1 MTTLKSNNSNLPIE
15 LINLIM
21 SYMSSPVA
29 IIFKKDLKV
38 IEINDYLNEIIV
50 DEDGEEYLS
59 VDEESFALCFFFNR
73 YLGDTTTTKKSK
85 YHEIDVEEHFS
96 NSKIYNYS
104 NMDSDYVDTLNEYHK
119 NH

>member
-1 MTTLKSNNSNLPIE
+1 MSKLPNE

-29 IIFKKDLKV
+29 TIFKNDLLV
-38 IEINDYLNEIIV
+38 IDAFDYLNEVI
-50 DEDGEEYLS
+50 EDIFGEEFLINK
-59 VDEESFALCFFFNR
+59 DNSFALSFFLNKYIGDA
-73 YLGDTTTTKKSK
+73 YLKKSK
-85 YHEIDVEEHFS
+85 YREMDVEEYFS

-104 NMDSDYVDTLNEYHK
+104 NMDEYYVNTLNEYYI

>member
-1 MTTLKSNNSNLPIE
+1 MTTSKSNNSNLPIE

-29 IIFKKDLKV
+29 TIFKKDLLV
-38 IEINDYLNEIIV
+38 IDATNELNKKFI

-59 VDEESFALCFFFNR
+59 VDEQSFALSFFFNR
-73 YLGDTTTTKKSK
+73 YLGDTILIKSK
-85 YHEIDVEEHFS
+85 YHEIDIEEYFS

-104 NMDSDYVDTLNEYHK
+104 NMDSDYVDTLNEYHN

>member
-1 MTTLKSNNSNLPIE
+1 MTTSKSNNSNLPIE

-29 IIFKKDLKV
+29 TIFKKDLLV
-38 IEINDYLNEIIV
+38 IDAFNHLNEIMV
-50 DEDGEEYLS
+50 DIFGEECLINK
-59 VDEESFALCFFFNR
+59 DDSFALSFFLNR
-73 YLGDTTTTKKSK
+73 YIGDAYLKKSK
-85 YHEIDVEEHFS
+85 YRDLDIERYFI

-104 NMDSDYVDTLNEYHK
+104 NMDEDYVNTLNEYYI